1 MLVGCVFE
9 KQEIT
14 IGSGVIATSPG
25 TNMSIIKVGGASDE
39 DGQGF
44 HGIVLNFFMAVS
56 GGSALSVA
64 LNMQRSFDGV
74 TADDQEFQ
82 LVNFLGGGVGI
93 GNWYQTVM
101 YPAVPADSG
110 LPGCGY
116 AMRVNLIKIGDR
128 TVTATVKA
136 RRWRYLF
143 GA

>member
-1 MLVGCVFE
+1 MLAGCVFE

-14 IGSGVIATSPG
+14 IGSGAIATLPG
-25 TNMSIIKVGGASDE
+25 TNTAIIKVGGASDE

-44 HGIVLNFFMAVS
+44 HGIALNFYMAVS
-56 GGSALSVA
+56 GGSVVSVA

-74 TADDQEFQ
+74 VADDQEFQ
-82 LVNFLGGGVGI
+82 LVNFLGGDVAI

-101 YPAVPADSG
+101 YPAVPGDSG

-136 RRWRYLF
+136 RRWRWKVGL
-143 GA
+143 